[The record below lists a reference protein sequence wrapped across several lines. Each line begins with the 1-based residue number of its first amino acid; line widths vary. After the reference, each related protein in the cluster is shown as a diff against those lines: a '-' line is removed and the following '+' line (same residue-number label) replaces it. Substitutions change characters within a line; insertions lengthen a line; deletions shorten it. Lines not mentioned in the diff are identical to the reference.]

1 MPAILQ
7 SSRNYDTMPVNSIF
21 SDELVNLYW
30 QAVARIQQLAD
41 CVDATATVSELVA
54 LRARAELYY
63 AKLQC
68 TERLMCSE
76 QDCTHP
82 IADWHD
88 VAPRFCP
95 THKIQAGGEQ
105 GRAA

>member
-21 SDELVNLYW
+21 SDELVTLYW

-63 AKLQC
+63 QELMAGN
-68 TERLMCSE
+68 LMCAG
-76 QDCTHP
+76 QGCTAP

-88 VAPRFCP
+88 VAPKLCP
-95 THKIQAGGEQ
+95 THKIQARGEQ